1 MKHLVKP
8 LLLLSLLALAGWMF
22 YSPYHAVDRIREAAQ
37 AEDTETM
44 ARYTDLPALRA
55 DVRQALRASME
66 QEWTEAAGDHPFA
79 AMGLALADALL
90 QPLVDAMVSPEV
102 LTRIWQGYLPRTPA
116 QDEDE
121 LAMKRRENTRVDLG
135 YEAYDRF
142 VVTIAGR
149 DTPEDKVQ
157 LVFTRRNL
165 IFWKL
170 TGLRL
175 PL

>member
-1 MKHLVKP
+1 MKSLVKP
-8 LLLLSLLALAGWMF
+8 LLLLALLALAGWMF
-22 YSPYHAVDRIREAAQ
+22 YSPYHTVDRIREAAQ
-37 AEDTETM
+37 AEDTGTV

-55 DVRQALRASME
+55 DVRQTLRATME
-66 QEWTEAAGDHPFA
+66 QELSAAAGEHPFA

-90 QPLVDAMVSPEV
+90 KPLVDAMISPEA
-102 LTRIWQGYLPRTPA
+102 LTRIWQGYLPRTPG
-116 QDEDE
+116 EE
-121 LAMKRRENTRVDLG
+121 ESEVTMKRRENTRVDLG

-142 VVTIAGR
+142 VVTIADRNAPG
-149 DTPEDKVQ
+149 EKVQ